1 MDEVIVRALGGKV
14 FMKTFAGALVQNMEK
29 QSKSQSH
36 VGCYRLLS
44 WSCLLLSKSKFAAV
58 SKNALCRVAAAQ
70 ASLLSL
76 VLQRSFREG
85 RACRKK
91 IFRLFSQVQPN
102 CCFFYFINTIIAM
115 SSILCSSL
123 RDGICT
129 ENFTTKLY
137 DNERKRGDREVMS
150 DATVSE
156 KILLYKLM
164 YDSL

>member
-1 MDEVIVRALGGKV
+1 MSTELASLLTDIVFRTVAIYDDLRSRKAVDEVIVRALGEEV

-44 WSCLLLSKSKFAAV
+44 WSCLLLSKSQFAAL

-91 IFRLFSQVQPN
+91 FFHLFSQVQPN
-102 CCFFYFINTIIAM
+102 CRFFYFIINNN
-115 SSILCSSL
+115 SNIL
-123 RDGICT
+123 
-129 ENFTTKLY
+129 NFMLEFK
-137 DNERKRGDREVMS
+137 KW
-150 DATVSE
+150 
-156 KILLYKLM
+156 
-164 YDSL
+164 